1 MTHNAVFVCRPSS
14 ALGLEQSGV
23 AANDPAPEPEKVV
36 DVTPSTM
43 TFAEPSVPAENPAP
57 TPIDAAGANVENTL
71 IAEVELDDARRVP
84 ETPIGKLS
92 CLPFHTSSSLLVYLL
107 MRKLYDRRPT
117 AAAGS

>member
-1 MTHNAVFVCRPSS
+1 
-14 ALGLEQSGV
+14 
-23 AANDPAPEPEKVV
+23 
-36 DVTPSTM
+36 
-43 TFAEPSVPAENPAP
+43 VPAENPAP